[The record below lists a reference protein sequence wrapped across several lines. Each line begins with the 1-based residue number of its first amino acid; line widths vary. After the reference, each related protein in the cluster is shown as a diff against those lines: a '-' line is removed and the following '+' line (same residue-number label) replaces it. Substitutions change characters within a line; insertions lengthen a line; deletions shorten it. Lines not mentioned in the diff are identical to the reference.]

1 LVGSKLAVIVF
12 NAKLWESSTFMC
24 KFQAAVGWKGP
35 SKRRGYYDER
45 RESTPL
51 CGHRE
56 DCSPCVRAAASTL
69 PTAAVGIP
77 PGPRLC
83 ARILRFGALGSGSG
97 SSPRL
102 GMEYAN
108 RKFGRKRVGM
118 SKCFSTETL
127 DSFVPLAMFFFDIAK
142 RSDHRWR

>member
-1 LVGSKLAVIVF
+1 MQNCGRVQPSCANSKPRSVGRVPL
-12 NAKLWESSTFMC
+12 
-24 KFQAAVGWKGP
+24 
-35 SKRRGYYDER
+35 RGVDITM

-127 DSFVPLAMFFFDIAK
+127 DSFVPLAMFFLTSLSVQIIAGDDFLTSPG
-142 RSDHRWR
+142 RSLS